1 MVDGGEPT
9 DEPAASSNGD
19 VPNEQRSGVS
29 GRTIIV
35 VTLVVA
41 VAAVAITAII
51 THSNSSKTLAV
62 STTTSST
69 THLSTTTVSP
79 TTTVPSTTTTTAPL
93 PVFIAGS
100 WTGRQPTTIDLAPA
114 CCSVIDNIT
123 WSSWTSAQAVGT
135 GTWEYDT
142 CASGCVD
149 GPFDPYSASLTLSG
163 PLGETFTVLE
173 ESTTGP
179 QGGVT
184 NWSYPQDWPSGAS

>member
-1 MVDGGEPT
+1 MVDGSEPS

-35 VTLVVA
+35 VTLIVA

-69 THLSTTTVSP
+69 THLSTATVSP
-79 TTTVPSTTTTTAPL
+79 TTTVPPTTTTEAAPL

-100 WTGRQPTTIDLAPA
+100 WTGRQPTTIDFSGR
-114 CCSVIDNIT
+114 CCNVVDKIT
-123 WSSWTSAQAVGT
+123 WSSWAPAQAVGQ
-135 GTWEYDT
+135 GTWE
-142 CASGCVD
+142 
-149 GPFDPYSASLTLSG
+149 
-163 PLGETFTVLE
+163 
-173 ESTTGP
+173 
-179 QGGVT
+179 
-184 NWSYPQDWPSGAS
+184 